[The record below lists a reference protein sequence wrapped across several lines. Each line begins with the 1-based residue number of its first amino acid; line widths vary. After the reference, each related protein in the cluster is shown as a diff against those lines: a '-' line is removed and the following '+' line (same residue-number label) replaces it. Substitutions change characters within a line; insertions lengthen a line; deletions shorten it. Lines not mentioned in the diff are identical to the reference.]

1 MVGDGVDGGG
11 VCLNNFNGQS
21 FEGCAEAGGSGQDVD
36 FCGGC
41 YATKYS

>member
-11 VCLNNFNGQS
+11 QGEGFDGQS